1 MLTSDMTPTRRAFLL
16 FSAAFAAAGGHF
28 SALASET
35 VRVDKLWPVYRDR
48 FMLEDGRV
56 IDTGNSDI
64 SHSEGQGWGM
74 LLAGAAGDWTAF
86 DQIWRWTA
94 DNLRWSKAS
103 LFAWKWDPKA
113 GEVVD
118 PNNASDGDILIAWAL
133 ARAAHFTQKE
143 AYSGA
148 ATSTAIAVRRMLTDQ
163 VAGDVALLPGFGGFH
178 QGGVATI
185 NLSYYVFPA
194 FAQFEKIDPNP
205 AWRQLSVN
213 GAALARRARFGTHS
227 LPPDWLA
234 VEPDGALAPAE
245 SWPPRFGFDAVR
257 IPLYLY
263 WAGYKSAE
271 DIQPFHVAWAGPNP
285 PAWFRLTPGLNA
297 EYAAS
302 EGVQAIAQLIQ
313 GQSPRAET
321 LWSAVKE
328 GDYYTASLAMLAS
341 LAAEEQ
347 GLK

>member
-1 MLTSDMTPTRRAFLL
+1 MLSV
-16 FSAAFAAAGGHF
+16 
-28 SALASET
+28 ALAASGGGVSAVAGQT
-35 VRVDKLWPVYRDR
+35 VRVDKLWPIYRDR
-48 FMLEDGRV
+48 FMLDDGRV
-56 IDTGNSDI
+56 IDTGNKGI
-64 SHSEGQGWGM
+64 THSEGQGWGM
-74 LLAGAAGDWTAF
+74 LLAGAAGDWAAF

-94 DNLRWSKAS
+94 DNLRWSRTP

-133 ARAAHFTQKE
+133 ARAAHFTKQKAYLE
-143 AYSGA
+143 AA
-148 ATSTAIAVRRMLTDQ
+148 ANTAVAVRRMLTDH
-163 VAGDVALLPGFGGFH
+163 VAGDFALLPGFGGFD
-178 QGGVATI
+178 QRGVATI

-194 FAQFEKIDPNP
+194 FVQFNEIDPNP
-205 AWRQLSVN
+205 AWQLLSVN
-213 GAALARRARFGTHS
+213 GANLARRARFGAHS

-234 VEPDGALAPAE
+234 VTPEGAIAPAE
-245 SWPPRFGFDAVR
+245 AWPPRFGFDAVR

-263 WAGYKSAE
+263 WAGYKSTADLE
-271 DIQPFHVAWAGPNP
+271 PFKTAWSAPSP
-285 PAWFRLTPGLNA
+285 PAWFQLTPGLNA
-297 EYAAS
+297 EYAMS

-313 GQSPRAET
+313 NRSPSAET

-347 GLK
+347 GLE